1 MSNVPLHGFGG
12 GGAGLNFK
20 VIACASA
27 EDLPDS
33 ARENTIA
40 VITETA
46 INGYIFSSTEPTAPA
61 EGMVWFLTGTGSR
74 VAFSASKKNPVM
86 VYPLSAKQYVGGA
99 WVDVPAKSYQNG
111 AWVDWIVSY
120 YLFKS
125 GVGEVVPISITVDSG
140 QKFTQSEESIVFSS
154 SASADYGYGV
164 CTEEA
169 HDLTG
174 YSQLCIEHAISNYGS
189 CRIGVYTEFFTHSSA
204 SADIRP
210 AELVLTKSTERIVEK
225 LDISAFDGAYY
236 LGFNGGKIIGSV
248 YNFWLE

>member
-99 WVDVPAKSYQNG
+99 WVNLSAMSYQNG
-111 AWVDWIVSY
+111 QWVDWVQPF
-120 YLFKS
+120 YLFQS
-125 GVGEVVPISITVDSG
+125 GTGEVVPISISKDTN
-140 QKFTQSEESIVFSS
+140 QKCTQTAEKLTFSY
-154 SASADYGYGV
+154 SATSYIGLAV

-169 HDLTG
+169 YDLTP
-174 YSQLCIEHAISNYGS
+174 YSTLCLEHAITNYGT
-189 CRIGVYTEFFTHSSA
+189 CRFAVWTQFVEHDTA
-204 SADIRP
+204 L
-210 AELVLTKSTERIVEK
+210 AEYRIAEKNVTVSEERIVEK
-225 LDISAFDGAYY
+225 LDISSISGEYY
-236 LGFNGGKIIGSV
+236 LGFSGGKLAGDV